1 MLDEQIFKMQNN
13 SDKLFVLLFLYKRN
27 MKIRRPM
34 TDNEIAVYG
43 IDFIVSDSPDG
54 VSTTFDDASPF
65 GG

>member
-43 IDFIVSDSPDG
+43 IDFIVSDCI
-54 VSTTFDDASPF
+54 
-65 GG
+65 